1 MSGSSF
7 VRTAT
12 VQIQIE
18 TSLNRAASA
27 LLPVM
32 AGHFRGDTVIMPS
45 SMDPKDPVA
54 SEVLSHLPEGADGNI
69 VVPVSGGA
77 ARRAFL
83 SPTVLGD
90 WRDLAI
96 PGPAS
101 KLQSALV
108 PGALSSADHRI
119 IAVDVVEVARHGPFV
134 LDLAARYV
142 HPRQR
147 VRVVADAARSEIA
160 AEVASAVRIDLHV
173 VSLTLREGTF
183 LAVTT
188 DPIAAELM
196 ALALAERCIGSTRA
210 FTGPWEDAV
219 VQRAT
224 ELELG
229 VLLPSRI
236 RLLPSGDAARQAW
249 ADEITE
255 HVRRRLGIPGTSS
268 LLP

>member
-1 MSGSSF
+1 M
-7 VRTAT
+7 RTAT

-18 TSLNRAASA
+18 PTLARAAA
-27 LLPVM
+27 ELLPVM
-32 AGHFRGDTVIMPS
+32 AGHFHGATIVLPS
-45 SMDPKDPVA
+45 SLDPKDPVA
-54 SEVLSHLPEGADGNI
+54 AEVLSQLPADTDGSI
-69 VVPVSGGA
+69 MVPVSGAA

-90 WRDLAI
+90 WRDMPILA
-96 PGPAS
+96 PGS
-101 KLQSALV
+101 KLQSALM
-108 PGALSSADHRI
+108 PGAIAAADNRVVV
-119 IAVDVVEVARHGPFV
+119 VDVVEVARHGPFV

-147 VRVVADAARSEIA
+147 VRVVADAARSELA
-160 AEVASAVRIDLHV
+160 AEIASAVRFDLHV
-173 VSLTLREGTF
+173 VSLTLREGTV

-188 DPIAAELM
+188 DAIAAELV

-236 RLLPSGDAARQAW
+236 RLLPSGTAFQQPW
-249 ADEITE
+249 ADEIVE

-268 LLP
+268 LRP

>member
-1 MSGSSF
+1 M
-7 VRTAT
+7 RTAT

-18 TSLNRAASA
+18 PTLARAAAA

-32 AGHFRGDTVIMPS
+32 TAHFQGATVVLPS
-45 SMDPKDPVA
+45 SLDPMDPVA
-54 SEVLSHLPEGADGNI
+54 DAVLAHLPGEAEG
-69 VVPVSGGA
+69 VVTVPVSGGA

-90 WRDLAI
+90 WRDMPILA
-96 PGPAS
+96 PGC

-108 PGALSSADHRI
+108 PGRIASAEKRVV
-119 IAVDVVEVARHGPFV
+119 AVDVVEVARHGPFV

-147 VRVVADAARSEIA
+147 VRVVADAARSDLA
-160 AEVASAVRIDLHV
+160 AEIASAVHVDLFV

-183 LAVTT
+183 LAVTN
-188 DPIAAELM
+188 DPIAAELV
-196 ALALAERCIGSTRA
+196 ALALSERCIGSASA

-236 RLLPSGDAARQAW
+236 RLLPSGTALQQPW
-249 ADEITE
+249 ADEIVE

-268 LLP
+268 LRP

>member
-1 MSGSSF
+1 

-12 VQIQIE
+12 VHIQIE
-18 TSLNRAASA
+18 PALGRAANE
-27 LLPVM
+27 LLPTLLAHM
-32 AGHFRGDTVIMPS
+32 EDKTVILPS
-45 SMDPKDPVA
+45 SLDAKDPVA
-54 SEVLSHLPEGADGNI
+54 GEIMAALPDGAVGRVLL
-69 VVPVSGGA
+69 PVSGGA

-90 WRDLAI
+90 WRDMPILA
-96 PGPAS
+96 PGS
-101 KLQSALV
+101 RLESALM
-108 PGALSSADHRI
+108 PGAISSARHRI
-119 IAVDVVEVARHGPFV
+119 VAVDVVEVARHGPFV
-134 LDLAARYV
+134 LDLTARYL

-147 VRVVADAARSEIA
+147 IRAVTDSARSELV
-160 AEVASAVRIDLHV
+160 AEVASAVGIDLYV

-183 LAVTT
+183 MAVTT
-188 DPIAAELM
+188 DAIAAELV
-196 ALALAERCIGSTRA
+196 ALALSERCIGSTRA

-236 RLLPSGDAARQAW
+236 RLLPAGSAATQPW

-255 HVRRRLGIPGTSS
+255 HVRRRLGIPGTSNMR
-268 LLP
+268 P

>member
-1 MSGSSF
+1 M
-7 VRTAT
+7 RTAT
-12 VQIQIE
+12 VHIQIE
-18 TSLNRAASA
+18 QSLQSA
-27 LLPVM
+27 VAELLPTLIAHVQ
-32 AGHFRGDTVIMPS
+32 GPSVILPS
-45 SMDPKDPVA
+45 SLDAMDPVA
-54 SEVLSHLPEGADGNI
+54 EEILSHLPEDAEGDI
-69 VVPVSGGA
+69 IIPVSGGA

-90 WRDLAI
+90 WRDMPVGI
-96 PGPAS
+96 QGS
-101 KLQSALV
+101 RLQSALM
-108 PGALSSADHRI
+108 PGTISSARHRM

-147 VRVVADAARSEIA
+147 VRVVADAARSELA
-160 AEVASAVRIDLHV
+160 AEIASAVRIDLNV

-183 LAVTT
+183 LAATT
-188 DPIAAELM
+188 DPIAAELI

-210 FTGPWEDAV
+210 FTGPWEDDV

-236 RLLPSGDAARQAW
+236 RLLPTGSAARLSW

-255 HVRRRLGIPGTSS
+255 HLRRRLGLPGTSS

>member
-1 MSGSSF
+1 M
-7 VRTAT
+7 RTAT
-12 VQIQIE
+12 VHIQIE
-18 TSLNRAASA
+18 QTLSRAAAA
-27 LLPVM
+27 LIPVM
-32 AGHFRGDTVIMPS
+32 MGHAQGETAVLPS
-45 SMDPKDPVA
+45 SLDPKDPVA
-54 SEVLSHLPEGADGNI
+54 EQVMHLLPESAEGRVI
-69 VVPVSGGA
+69 VPVSGGA

-90 WRDLAI
+90 WRDMPILA
-96 PGPAS
+96 PGSRLP
-101 KLQSALV
+101 SALM
-108 PGALSSADHRI
+108 PGALSNAQHRV

-147 VRVVADAARSEIA
+147 LRVVADTARSELA
-160 AEVASAVRIDLHV
+160 AEIAGAVNVDLHV

-183 LAVTT
+183 LAATT
-188 DPIAAELM
+188 DPIAAELV
-196 ALALAERCIGSTRA
+196 ALALSERCIGSTRA

-229 VLLPSRI
+229 VLIPSRI
-236 RLLPSGDAARQAW
+236 RLLPTGSVAHLAW

-268 LLP
+268 LRP

>member
-1 MSGSSF
+1 

-12 VQIQIE
+12 VHIQIE
-18 TSLNRAASA
+18 QTLSHAVAELIPA
-27 LLPVM
+27 LV
-32 AGHFRGDTVIMPS
+32 GHLQGEAVILPS
-45 SMDPKDPVA
+45 SLDAQDPVA
-54 SEVLSHLPEGADGNI
+54 AEILMHLPDNAKGD
-69 VVPVSGGA
+69 VLVPVSGGA

-90 WRDLAI
+90 WRDMPI
-96 PGPAS
+96 GVPGAR
-101 KLQSALV
+101 LQSALM
-108 PGALSSADHRI
+108 PGAVSSASHRL

-147 VRVVADAARSEIA
+147 VRVVADSARSELA
-160 AEVASAVRIDLHV
+160 AEIASAVRIDLNV
-173 VSLTLREGTF
+173 ISLTLREGTF
-183 LAVTT
+183 LAATT
-188 DPIAAELM
+188 DPIAAELT
-196 ALALAERCIGSTRA
+196 ALALSERCIGSTRA
-210 FTGPWEDAV
+210 FTGPWEDEV

-236 RLLPSGDAARQAW
+236 RLLPTGSVAHVSW

-255 HVRRRLGIPGTSS
+255 HLRRRLGIPGTSS

>member
-1 MSGSSF
+1 M
-7 VRTAT
+7 RTAT

-18 TSLNRAASA
+18 PSLARATAE

-32 AGHFRGDTVIMPS
+32 VGHFQGATVVLPS
-45 SMDPKDPVA
+45 SLDASDPVA
-54 SEVLSHLPEGADGNI
+54 VEIVKHLPSDAGGTI
-69 VVPVSGGA
+69 IVPVSGAA

-90 WRDLAI
+90 WRDMPILA
-96 PGPAS
+96 PGS
-101 KLQSALV
+101 RLQSALM
-108 PGALSSADHRI
+108 PGAVATADNRVV
-119 IAVDVVEVARHGPFV
+119 AVDVVEVARHGPFV

-147 VRVVADAARSEIA
+147 VRVVADAARSELA
-160 AEVASAVRIDLHV
+160 AEIAGAVRIDLHV

-188 DPIAAELM
+188 DPIAAELV
-196 ALALAERCIGSTRA
+196 ALALSERCIGSTRA

-236 RLLPSGDAARQAW
+236 RLLPSGSALQQPW
-249 ADEITE
+249 ADEVFE

-268 LLP
+268 LRP

>member
-1 MSGSSF
+1 

-12 VQIQIE
+12 VHIQIE
-18 TSLNRAASA
+18 QSLSRAVAELVPA
-27 LLPVM
+27 LV
-32 AGHFRGDTVIMPS
+32 GHLQGSTVILPS
-45 SMDPKDPVA
+45 SLDAQDPVA
-54 SEVLSHLPEGADGNI
+54 AELLMHLPEGADGD
-69 VVPVSGGA
+69 VLVPVSGGA

-90 WRDLAI
+90 WRDMPI
-96 PGPAS
+96 GVPGS
-101 KLQSALV
+101 RLNSALM
-108 PGALSSADHRI
+108 PGTVSSASNRL

-147 VRVVADAARSEIA
+147 VRVVADSARSELA
-160 AEVASAVRIDLHV
+160 AEIASAVRIDLNV

-183 LAVTT
+183 LAATT
-188 DPIAAELM
+188 DPIAAELI
-196 ALALAERCIGSTRA
+196 ALALSERCIGSSRA
-210 FTGPWEDAV
+210 FTGPWEDEV

-236 RLLPSGDAARQAW
+236 RLLPTGSAARVSW

-255 HVRRRLGIPGTSS
+255 HLRRRLGIPGTSS

>member
-1 MSGSSF
+1 MTGRIP

-18 TSLNRAASA
+18 PTLARAASEV
-27 LLPVM
+27 LPVM
-32 AGHFRGDTVIMPS
+32 TGHFHGATVVLPS
-45 SMDPKDPVA
+45 SLDHLDPVA
-54 SEVLSHLPEGADGNI
+54 SEVVAHLPEEADGTI
-69 VVPVSGGA
+69 VVPVSGAA

-90 WRDLAI
+90 WRDMPIKA
-96 PGPAS
+96 PAG
-101 KLQSALV
+101 KLHSALM
-108 PGALSSADHRI
+108 PGSIALAEYRVV
-119 IAVDVVEVARHGPFV
+119 AVDVVEVARQGPFV
-134 LDLAARYV
+134 LDLAARFV

-147 VRVVADAARSEIA
+147 VRIVADSARSELG
-160 AEVASAVRIDLHV
+160 AEIASAVRFDLHV
-173 VSLTLREGTF
+173 VSLILPEGTY
-183 LAVTT
+183 LAATS
-188 DPIAAELM
+188 DPIAAELV

-236 RLLPSGDAARQAW
+236 RLLPTGGSARQPW

-268 LLP
+268 LRP

>member
-1 MSGSSF
+1 M
-7 VRTAT
+7 RTAT

-18 TSLNRAASA
+18 PTLARATAG

-32 AGHFRGDTVIMPS
+32 AGHFQGTTVVLPS
-45 SMDPKDPVA
+45 SLDPKDPVA
-54 SEVLSHLPEGADGNI
+54 ADVADHLPSNAEGRI
-69 VVPVSGGA
+69 LVPVSGAA

-90 WRDLAI
+90 WRDMPILA
-96 PGPAS
+96 PSG
-101 KLQSALV
+101 KLQSALM
-108 PGALSSADHRI
+108 PGAVALADHRVV
-119 IAVDVVEVARHGPFV
+119 AVDVVEVARHGPFV

-147 VRVVADAARSEIA
+147 VRVVADTARSELA
-160 AEVASAVRIDLHV
+160 AEIASAVRFDLHV

-188 DPIAAELM
+188 DPIAAELVS
-196 ALALAERCIGSTRA
+196 LALSERCIGSTRA

-236 RLLPSGDAARQAW
+236 RLLTAGTASEQPW

-255 HVRRRLGIPGTSS
+255 HVRRRLGIPGTSN
-268 LLP
+268 LRP

>member
-1 MSGSSF
+1 M
-7 VRTAT
+7 RTAT

-18 TSLNRAASA
+18 PTLHRAASEIVPA
-27 LLPVM
+27 M
-32 AGHFRGDTVIMPS
+32 TAHFQGDAVVLPS
-45 SMDPKDPVA
+45 SLDAADPVA
-54 SEVLSHLPEGADGNI
+54 EEVLGLLPEETGGRIIVPMSGA
-69 VVPVSGGA
+69 A

-83 SPTVLGD
+83 SPTVLGQ
-90 WRDLAI
+90 WRDMPI
-96 PGPAS
+96 TVPGS
-101 KLQSALV
+101 KLQTAV
-108 PGALSSADHRI
+108 MPGPIATASHRV

-134 LDLAARYV
+134 LDLAARYA

-147 VRVVADAARSEIA
+147 ARLVADAARGEIA
-160 AEVASAVRIDLHV
+160 AEIASAVHIDLHV
-173 VSLTLREGTF
+173 VSLTLRDGTF

-188 DPIAAELM
+188 DPIAAELV
-196 ALALAERCIGSTRA
+196 ALALSERCLGATRA

-236 RLLPSGDAARQAW
+236 RLVSAGSAAQQPW
-249 ADEITE
+249 ADEISE

-268 LLP
+268 LRP

>member
-1 MSGSSF
+1 M
-7 VRTAT
+7 RTAT

-18 TSLNRAASA
+18 PTLVGAVSEV
-27 LLPVM
+27 LPVM
-32 AGHFRGDTVIMPS
+32 TAHFGGDTVVLPS
-45 SMDPKDPVA
+45 SLDAKDPVA
-54 SEVLSHLPEGADGNI
+54 DAVLGVLPDDADGRV
-69 VVPVSGGA
+69 VVPVSGAA

-90 WRDLAI
+90 WRDMPILA
-96 PGPAS
+96 PGS
-101 KLQSALV
+101 KLESALM
-108 PGALSSADHRI
+108 PGQIATAAHRVT
-119 IAVDVVEVARHGPFV
+119 AVDVVEVARHGPFV

-147 VRVVADAARSEIA
+147 VRMVADAARSDLA
-160 AEVASAVRIDLHV
+160 AEIASAVRVDLHV

-183 LAVTT
+183 LAATT
-188 DPIAAELM
+188 DPIAAELV
-196 ALALAERCIGSTRA
+196 ALALSERCIGSTRA

-224 ELELG
+224 ELEMG

-236 RLLPSGDAARQAW
+236 RLIASGSAAQQPW
-249 ADEITE
+249 ADEISE

-268 LLP
+268 LRP

>member
-1 MSGSSF
+1 

-18 TSLNRAASA
+18 PTLARAASDV
-27 LLPVM
+27 LPVM
-32 AGHFRGDTVIMPS
+32 TGHFQGATVILPS
-45 SMDPKDPVA
+45 SMDQLDPVA
-54 SEVLSHLPEGADGNI
+54 AEVLARLPHDADGSI
-69 VVPVSGGA
+69 VVPVSGAA

-90 WRDLAI
+90 WRDMPIKA
-96 PGPAS
+96 PAG
-101 KLQSALV
+101 KLQSALM
-108 PGALSSADHRI
+108 PGAVASAEHRVV
-119 IAVDVVEVARHGPFV
+119 AVDVVEIARHGPFV
-134 LDLAARYV
+134 LDLATRYL

-147 VRVVADAARSEIA
+147 VRVVADSARSELA
-160 AEVASAVRIDLHV
+160 AEIASAVRFDLHV
-173 VSLTLREGTF
+173 VSLILPEGAF
-183 LAVTT
+183 LAATS
-188 DPIAAELM
+188 DPIAAELV

-236 RLLPSGDAARQAW
+236 RLLPSGTSAGQPW

-268 LLP
+268 LRP

>member
-1 MSGSSF
+1 M
-7 VRTAT
+7 RTAT

-18 TSLNRAASA
+18 PSLSHAAA
-27 LLPVM
+27 GLLPTMLSHVQ
-32 AGHFRGDTVIMPS
+32 GKTVVLPS
-45 SMDPKDPVA
+45 SLDPKDPVA
-54 SEVLSHLPEGADGNI
+54 DEVISNLPDGAEGD
-69 VVPVSGGA
+69 VLVPVSGGA

-90 WRDLAI
+90 WRDMPILA
-96 PGPAS
+96 PGS
-101 KLQSALV
+101 RLQSALM
-108 PGALSSADHRI
+108 PGSISNADYRVVT
-119 IAVDVVEVARHGPFV
+119 VDVVEVARHGPFV

-147 VRVVADAARSEIA
+147 LRVVADSARSEIA
-160 AEVASAVRIDLHV
+160 AEIAGAVRVDLNV

-188 DPIAAELM
+188 DAIAAELV
-196 ALALAERCIGSTRA
+196 ALALSERCIGSTRA

-236 RLLPSGDAARQAW
+236 RLIASGSAAQQPW

-268 LLP
+268 LRP

>member
-1 MSGSSF
+1 M
-7 VRTAT
+7 RTAT

-18 TSLNRAASA
+18 PSLSRAAA
-27 LLPVM
+27 GLLPVM
-32 AGHFRGDTVIMPS
+32 TGHFQGDTVILPS
-45 SMDPKDPVA
+45 SLDAKDPVA
-54 SEVLSHLPEGADGNI
+54 QEVLRHLPEGADGNI
-69 VVPVSGGA
+69 IVPVSGGA

-83 SPTVLGD
+83 SPLVLGD
-90 WRDLAI
+90 WRDMPIAI
-96 PGPAS
+96 PSGR
-101 KLQSALV
+101 LESALV
-108 PGALSSADHRI
+108 PGQVSTAAHRVA
-119 IAVDVVEVARHGPFV
+119 AVDVVEVARHGPFV
-134 LDLAARYV
+134 LDLIARYV

-147 VRVVADAARSEIA
+147 VRVVADTARSEIA
-160 AEVASAVRIDLHV
+160 AELASAVRIDV
-173 VSLTLREGTF
+173 YAVSLTLREGTF

-188 DPIAAELM
+188 DPIAAELV

-236 RLLPSGDAARQAW
+236 RLLPTGDAARQPW

>member
-1 MSGSSF
+1 M
-7 VRTAT
+7 RTAT
-12 VQIQIE
+12 VHIQIE
-18 TSLNRAASA
+18 PALEHAVSE
-27 LLPVM
+27 LLPTMV
-32 AGHFRGDTVIMPS
+32 AHVQGKTIILPS

-54 SEVLSHLPEGADGNI
+54 AEVMAILPPEADGD
-69 VVPVSGGA
+69 VLVPVSGAA

-90 WRDLAI
+90 WRDMPILA
-96 PGPAS
+96 PGSRLP
-101 KLQSALV
+101 SALM
-108 PGALSSADHRI
+108 PGAISSAEYQI

-147 VRVVADAARSEIA
+147 LRVVADAARSELA
-160 AEVASAVRIDLHV
+160 AEIAGAVRMDLHV

-188 DPIAAELM
+188 DAIAAELI
-196 ALALAERCIGSTRA
+196 ALALSERCIGSTRA

-229 VLLPSRI
+229 VLMPSRI
-236 RLLPSGDAARQAW
+236 RLIPSGSAAQLPW

-268 LLP
+268 LRP